1 MLLNYDKVNESFCI
15 EAVDRI
21 RINKLRKIFK
31 FHQPLNEKTLYLP
44 FGNSYANLVPCKLH
58 YFKNKINI
66 FFNLLSGNMLLI
78 MLKENTN

>member
-1 MLLNYDKVNESFCI
+1 MLFNYDKVNESFCI

-21 RINKLRKIFK
+21 RINKLKKIFK
-31 FHQPLNEKTLYLP
+31 FPQSLNEKTLYLP
-44 FGNSYANLVPCKLH
+44 FGNSSANLLPCKLH
-58 YFKNKINI
+58 FLKNKINN